1 LADLADHVTV
11 LTDGQV
17 AALAHVRAVGV
28 RTHDRAAARLGDVAD
43 VDAICGLIR
52 DHGRITLNFHP
63 DRLLA
68 DGSTVAAA
76 LARDGIYRSQF
87 ETQISNGSRTA
98 FAGGDR
104 DQWEHTLFGAAYHHV
119 AVVAAD
125 RPKYGALNLLNHPD
139 GGAPRFG
146 SSHVRLRPNVNDR
159 ATFTFGDSHLG
170 PADIGTIDAF
180 TPVLAALLE
189 TARDSGTALGVPV
202 DDLARRLRELAA
214 LPVGADPAMP
224 PSRSLDHYVEAQVH
238 GLIDLAVDAEA
249 IVVDP
254 SFHGTLTGDLLH
266 ETAAHAGIALEWHC
280 GFEIAAADVP
290 ADFREPETPAFAR
303 EVCDRLEVA
312 GRYDAAVVGRAAASV
327 IRDPD
332 SWAGWGTQED
342 LRQQVKYLWHVLVAF
357 GIRHSG

>member
-1 LADLADHVTV
+1 M

-17 AALAHVRAVGV
+17 AALAHVRAAGV
-28 RTHDRAAARLGDVAD
+28 RAQDAAVARIGDVAD
-43 VDAICGLIR
+43 VDAICKLIR
-52 DHGRITLNFHP
+52 QHGRVTLNFHP

-68 DGSTVAAA
+68 DRRTVAAA
-76 LARDGIYRSQF
+76 LARDGIYRGQF

-125 RPKYGALNLLNHPD
+125 RPKYGSLNLLNHPD

-146 SSHVRLRPNVNDR
+146 SCHVRLRPSVNDR
-159 ATFTFGDSHLG
+159 TTFTFGDSHLG

-202 DDLARRLRELAA
+202 DDLARRLRDLAA
-214 LPVGADPAMP
+214 QPVGADPAMP
-224 PSRSLDHYVEAQVH
+224 ASRALDDYVEAQVH
-238 GLIDLAVDAEA
+238 GVIDLTADAEA

-266 ETAAHAGIALEWHC
+266 ETATHAGIALEWHC
-280 GFEIAAADVP
+280 GFEIAVADVP
-290 ADFREPETPAFAR
+290 ADFRVPEMPEFAR
-303 EVCDRLEVA
+303 EVCDRLETP

-327 IRDPD
+327 VRDPD
-332 SWAGWGTQED
+332 GWANWGTQDEV
-342 LRQQVKYLWHVLVAF
+342 LQLVKYLWHILVAF
-357 GIRHSG
+357 GVRHSV